1 MRSQK
6 EKEQAKKLRLQGRS
20 YGEISK
26 SLGISKSTL
35 HGWLYGLEISDE
47 AKRRIQDRVY
57 EKSVEALIRRNK
69 RQTAV
74 ARDRA
79 RQNRQL
85 GASKIKFLT
94 RKDLLTTGA
103 ALYWAEGYKK
113 TVVKNGRKVTH
124 HVVSLTNSDPDLI
137 KLFLKFLREYC
148 GVPNSRIK
156 VTVRVFQHHNTEE
169 LKKIWQEV
177 TGVEPKNLTARYYAE
192 SISSKRKRP
201 YNRLPYGVAQITV
214 GSTNL
219 FHQIMG
225 YIEGLRKLV

>member
-1 MRSQK
+1 MRSQR
-6 EKEQAKKLRLQGRS
+6 EKEQAKKLRFQGGS
-20 YGEISK
+20 YGEIGK
-26 SLGISKSTL
+26 SLDISKSTL
-35 HGWLYGLEISDE
+35 HGWLHGLEISDK

-57 EKSVEALIRRNK
+57 EKSVKALIRRNK

-79 RQNRQL
+79 RKNRQL
-85 GASKIKFLT
+85 GASKIKSLT

-148 GVPNSRIK
+148 GVPNNRIK
-156 VTVRVFQHHNTEE
+156 TTVRAFQHHNREE
-169 LKKIWQEV
+169 LRAYWQEV
-177 TGVEPKNLTARYYAE
+177 TSVEPKNLTVRHYAE
-192 SISSKRKRP
+192 SISSRRRRP